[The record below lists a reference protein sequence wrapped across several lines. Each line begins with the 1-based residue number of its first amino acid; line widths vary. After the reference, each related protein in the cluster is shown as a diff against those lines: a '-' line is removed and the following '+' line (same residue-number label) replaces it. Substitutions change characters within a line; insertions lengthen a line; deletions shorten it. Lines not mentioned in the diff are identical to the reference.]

1 MAFGS
6 TLSCTVQKYL
16 NLHSFSAPEPFSNH
30 NKSERS
36 HQVISDK
43 LSLKNCKLEESEDLC
58 RVVSYFEY
66 LLVSHIRQSRLGF
79 VKLLHNLIQ

>member
-16 NLHSFSAPEPFSNH
+16 NLHAFSAPEPFSNH

-36 HQVISDK
+36 HQLISDK

-58 RVVSYFEY
+58 NVVSYFEY
-66 LLVSHIRQSRLGF
+66 LLVFLYQTFLVGF
-79 VKLLHNLIQ
+79 RKPSP